1 MDPYG
6 NLTTAAELA
15 GGRRIR
21 LISYLDPDVAIG
33 CFDSSDGDGWP
44 RLGVHR
50 LSSGDP
56 GRTIFQSGRLPHFTE
71 GDFYLIWPD
80 EAGCV
85 VSMEGDSDGCLTCI
99 PITGGD
105 DGDPPNY
112 PAFMVDFVNGC
123 WFALNDPLGVQ
134 VVDVRES
141 GTDEQTPVIAFRW
154 NGGPNQIWRAQDV
167 DFTPP
172 ASVSDEGAAQ
182 QAESAFEPAGTAQTA
197 AD

>member
-6 NLTTAAELA
+6 NLTTSAELA

-21 LISYLDPDVAIG
+21 LISYLDPDVALG
-33 CFDSSDGDGWP
+33 CFDSSDGAGWP

-56 GRTIFQSGRLPHFTE
+56 DRTVFQTGRQPHFSE
-71 GDFYLIWPD
+71 GDFYMIWTD

-105 DGDPPNY
+105 DGDPPDY
-112 PAFMVDFVNGC
+112 PGFTADFVNGC
-123 WFALNDPLGVQ
+123 WFALNDSLGIQ
-134 VVDVRES
+134 VVDISES
-141 GTDEQTPVIAFRW
+141 GTGEQNPVIAFKW

-172 ASVSDEGAAQ
+172 AVSDDEVMQQTQSTAGPGRVSRAA
-182 QAESAFEPAGTAQTA
+182 A
-197 AD
+197 A